1 MREEQKERSSP
12 SPEEL
17 IRIKIPKERTIE
29 VYVVRTE
36 DGEERILTKEE
47 LERLQ
52 KKVKEKGEEAK

>member
-1 MREEQKERSSP
+1 MNEEQKERSSP
-12 SPEEL
+12 SPDEL

-52 KKVKEKGEEAK
+52 KQVEKKEEKTE